1 MTSRR
6 IETGAAQQQKPTPIP
21 EFISKVWAFNSYLQ
35 SFELPFRFYIST
47 RKVPDCHEEPSC
59 SISLFSRPFCLS
71 FIVGYFLPVGIA
83 FVQFTEYYGYLFHFL
98 YFLSLI
104 FCCAFDSGLLICGSS
119 FRTAHR
125 VLRISFSFFL
135 LPFVDFL
142 LRLRFRAFY
151 LWE

>member
-1 MTSRR
+1 MFDFAPNWNRSGSTTKTNAHTWVHLKGMGAQFLSAVIWTSFPLFFS
-6 IETGAAQQQKPTPIP
+6 I
-21 EFISKVWAFNSYLQ
+21 
-35 SFELPFRFYIST
+35 

-83 FVQFTEYYGYLFHFL
+83 FVQFTEYYGYFFHFS

-135 LPFVDFL
+135 LPFALFFVIP
-142 LRLRFRAFY
+142 
-151 LWE
+151 